1 VKTEKF
7 ILFLFLLLSAVL
19 LWQEPLHAA
28 DNLLEKGIEE
38 YKAENYE
45 EALDILLAV
54 RYEQPA
60 SSIAAFYL
68 GLTYKQMREYK
79 LAERNLREAVTLS
92 PPVKDAYLELAEVL
106 YTLDVL
112 REAKEWVVKSER
124 EGIKPAH
131 TEFLKGL
138 IFLKEGKADD
148 AIAAFENAKKLDQ
161 SFSQP
166 ADFQIAAA
174 YVQKQRF
181 EEAKRSLH
189 TIQDIDPLTDLAAFS
204 KEYERALSRTLALY
218 KPWQFRVG
226 IAYQYDDNVV
236 LKPGTDIQ
244 GVDISGEKDSSIVS
258 TLSVLYSPLL
268 NGPFSLRCHYD
279 LYNNMY
285 FHTTSHNLFT
295 QAVSV
300 VPGYTIKNSFLSL
313 PISYAYLWVEGDP
326 YMSLL
331 TMRPTLQITIAP
343 NHIGQFTIGYDKRE
357 LIEGALDRDEDRDGN
372 VFNASA
378 GYIRLFKE
386 GKGAFNVFYEFS
398 NDDTDGKNWANTGNR
413 FIVSCL
419 IPDLLKKTNLV
430 LSGDIFL
437 QDYKNTNSVFEKKR
451 KDEIYTVSA
460 TAIAEI
466 VKALYLN
473 LQYSYIRA
481 DSTIAVYDYDRNIYT
496 MGFEYRF

>member
-1 VKTEKF
+1 VKTGKF
-7 ILFLFLLLSAVL
+7 ILFLFFFMSALL
-19 LWQEPLHAA
+19 LWQTPLHAA

-45 EALDILLAV
+45 EAIDILLAV

-60 SSIAAFYL
+60 SSVAAFYL

-106 YTLDVL
+106 YTLDAL
-112 REAKEWVVKSER
+112 KEAKEWVAKSEQ

-131 TEFLKGL
+131 TAFLKGL
-138 IFLKEGKADD
+138 ILLKEGKADD

-174 YVQKQRF
+174 HVQKQRF
-181 EEAKRSLH
+181 EEAKKSLH
-189 TIQDIDPLTDLAAFS
+189 TIQDIDPLSDLASFS
-204 KEYERALSRTLALY
+204 KEYEKALSRTLALY
-218 KPWQFRVG
+218 KTWQFRVG
-226 IAYQYDDNVV
+226 IAYQFDDNVV
-236 LKPGTDIQ
+236 LKPGTVIQ

-258 TLSVLYSPLL
+258 TLNVLYSPLL

-279 LYNNMY
+279 LYNNLY
-285 FHTTSHNLFT
+285 FHTTSHNLFS

-331 TMRPTLQITIAP
+331 SMRPTLQIALYPNQIA
-343 NHIGQFTIGYDKRE
+343 QFSVGYDKRE
-357 LIEGALDRDEDRDGN
+357 LIEGAMDRDEDRDGN

-386 GKGAFNVFYEFS
+386 GRGTFNVIYEFS

-419 IPDLLKKTNLV
+419 IPDLIKKTSLV

-437 QDYKNTNSVFEKKR
+437 QDYDNTNTVFEKKR
-451 KDEIYTVSA
+451 KDETYTVSA

-481 DSTIAVYDYDRNIYT
+481 DSNIAVYDYDRNIYT